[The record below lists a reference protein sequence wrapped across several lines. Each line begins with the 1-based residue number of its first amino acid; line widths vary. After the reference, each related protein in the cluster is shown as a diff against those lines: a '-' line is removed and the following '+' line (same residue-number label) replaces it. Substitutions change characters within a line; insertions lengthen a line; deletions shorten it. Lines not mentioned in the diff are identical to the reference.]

1 MRSLIVITSVS
12 VETTTHLWFSSGI
25 GSRVRNRTLIG
36 YGHIVTSWSHF
47 KSLHCNIWNIH
58 KEWSHIRSSI
68 YPPKR
73 TPPIPHSFITLL
85 TVGSYP
91 SPLFYQVWGPVLRK
105 LKLPSSTVC
114 LLHVLRL
121 TIKRCHLRCII
132 VNICLNDG
140 GRADVLE
147 RNKNRLSLYL
157 PSCEF
162 SVSVEKKQKK
172 TKKVEQRTGETTK
185 CFRLQRA
192 KRFTQP
198 TTTPPKTIDGVS
210 RCFIQR

>member
-1 MRSLIVITSVS
+1 MVTWLPHDHILRACIVISEIST
-12 VETTTHLWFSSGI
+12 
-25 GSRVRNRTLIG
+25 RNDRIL
-36 YGHIVTSWSHF
+36 GHQY
-47 KSLHCNIWNIH
+47 IH
-58 KEWSHIRSSI
+58 QNGA
-68 YPPKR
+68 
-73 TPPIPHSFITLL
+73 PPIPHSFITLL

-172 TKKVEQRTGETTK
+172 TKKVEQRTEETTK